1 MKRTKPIYYNYSDS
15 YAWYDGRYKLVSFRS
30 GPWELYDLTNDPT
43 EKNDLASV
51 KTERVS
57 SMSDAWYEYAEK
69 VDMAKEQYRTQEK
82 KKSVPWGIMSQTTKK
97 GKTKKDELTPRWGTK
112 LPHFPYKTKGLSPS
126 TYSPVK
132 QMPLSQTLDNSSPYL
147 TPQKNKPNEKQ

>member
-15 YAWYDGRYKLVSFRS
+15 YAWYDGRYKLVSYRS

-51 KTERVS
+51 QTERVS

-69 VDMAKEQYRTQEK
+69 VDMAKEQYRTPRKE
-82 KKSVPWGIMSQTTKK
+82 KSVPWGIMSQTTNK
-97 GKTKKDELTPRWGTK
+97 GKAGEAKKDELTPRWRTK
-112 LPHFPYKTKGLSPS
+112 APPLPL
-126 TYSPVK
+126 
-132 QMPLSQTLDNSSPYL
+132 
-147 TPQKNKPNEKQ
+147 